1 MFEFSF
7 LAASESPLLF
17 SQLYLT
23 SFLLEAAAEARLL
36 FRWRPSHPIII
47 IILIKV
53 ANGLDAGSCCSSKL
67 LLNTRKT
74 KEAIGDLRK
83 SRPEHSGP
91 SIDDVEMVPPEL
103 D

>member
-36 FRWRPSHPIII
+36 FRRRPSHPIII

-67 LLNTRKT
+67 NTRKT

-83 SRPEHSGP
+83 SRPEHLGP
-91 SIDDVEMVPPEL
+91 SVDDVEMVPPEL